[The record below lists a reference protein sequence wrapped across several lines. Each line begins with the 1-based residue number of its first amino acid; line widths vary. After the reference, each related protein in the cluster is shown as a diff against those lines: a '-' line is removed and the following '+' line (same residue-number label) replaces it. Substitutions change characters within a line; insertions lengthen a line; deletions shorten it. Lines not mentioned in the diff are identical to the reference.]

1 MLNDEC
7 QKRNLTAPK
16 SETPKSSGILAA
28 FMYFLLIRNCKAKQ
42 KPEKGLFFIALR
54 VSLCVCL
61 TVFTS

>member
-28 FMYFLLIRNCKAKQ
+28 FLLIRNCKAKQ

-54 VSLCVCL
+54 VSLCV
-61 TVFTS
+61 